1 MFIDVDLKKNR
12 MDIWFKKKKK
22 LEFFK
27 IILKKNKHEV

>member
-12 MDIWFKKKKK
+12 MDIWFKKKK